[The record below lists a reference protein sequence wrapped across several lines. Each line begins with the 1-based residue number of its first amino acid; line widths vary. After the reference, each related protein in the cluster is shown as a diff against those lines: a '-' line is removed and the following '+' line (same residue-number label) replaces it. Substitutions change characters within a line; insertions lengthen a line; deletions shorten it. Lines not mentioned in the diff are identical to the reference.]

1 MHKIA
6 TDIHT
11 SPFITVTADE
21 MAKFS
26 NVEQVSILI
35 HYITDE
41 FEVHED
47 FFWFIFCAIY

>member
-1 MHKIA
+1 MRKIA

-26 NVEQVSILI
+26 NVEQV

-41 FEVHED
+41 FEVYED
-47 FFWFIFCAIY
+47 FLGFIFCAIY